1 MTSTHIAIAHNTHTT
16 FIDLSEI
23 RVEHCSENFHL
34 IYCLLIRLL
43 TWWSFYLLWTVG
55 ISLWVYF
62 LPSWCVPI
70 LRLLDFSNHPCLLV
84 SDQAAYTFLKYLLP
98 LPSRRFWFLHPIII
112 KNDENKT
119 NVNFSIQ
126 PEVYISGVLF
136 NFEPEIKVKIKW
148 FHRIY

>member
-1 MTSTHIAIAHNTHTT
+1 MIKLNINI
-16 FIDLSEI
+16 FCIYLSEI

-43 TWWSFYLLWTVG
+43 TLWSFYLLWTVG

-62 LPSWCVPI
+62 LPSWCVPRS
-70 LRLLDFSNHPCLLV
+70 RLLDFSNHPCLLV
-84 SDQAAYTFLKYLLP
+84 SDQVAYTFLKYLQP
-98 LPSRRFWFLHPIII
+98 HPSRRFWFLHPIII

-136 NFEPEIKVKIKW
+136 NFEPEIKVKNKMIP
-148 FHRIY
+148 